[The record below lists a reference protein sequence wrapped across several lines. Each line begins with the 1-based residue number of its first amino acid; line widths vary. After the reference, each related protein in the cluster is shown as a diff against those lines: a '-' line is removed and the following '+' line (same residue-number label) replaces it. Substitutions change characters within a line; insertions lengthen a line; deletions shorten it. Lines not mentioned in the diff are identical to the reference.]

1 MALRR
6 GGWVARRETA
16 KRLTRRIKAA
26 GRSLAKKLNG
36 PINLRAG
43 RDFSEKIRRTKRRRA
58 ILRLAAVSYRAI

>member
-6 GGWVARRETA
+6 EWWVARWETA

-36 PINLRAG
+36 LENLRAE
-43 RDFSEKIRRTKRRRA
+43 RNFSEKIRRTERRRA

>member
-26 GRSLAKKLNG
+26 DRSREKKPNG

>member
-6 GGWVARRETA
+6 GGRVARRETA

-26 GRSLAKKLNG
+26 GRSQAKKPNG

-43 RDFSEKIRRTKRRRA
+43 RDFSEKIRRTERRRA

>member
-26 GRSLAKKLNG
+26 GRSQAKKLDG
-36 PINLRAG
+36 QINLWAG
-43 RDFSEKIRRTKRRRA
+43 RNFSEKIRRTEWRRA

>member
-6 GGWVARRETA
+6 GGRVARRETE

-26 GRSLAKKLNG
+26 GLSRKKKPNG
-36 PINLRAG
+36 PINLWAG
-43 RDFSEKIRRTKRRRA
+43 RDFSEKIRRTERRRA